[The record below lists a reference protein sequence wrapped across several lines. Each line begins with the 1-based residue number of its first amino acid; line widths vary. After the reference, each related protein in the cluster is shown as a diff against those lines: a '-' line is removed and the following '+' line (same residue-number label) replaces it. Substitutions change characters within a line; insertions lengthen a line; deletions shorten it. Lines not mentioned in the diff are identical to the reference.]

1 MAPNLF
7 IYRFFYEIEFATI
20 LFLPYVFF
28 VCLFGKVCAGICCE
42 ACGNLVPQ
50 PGIKPT
56 PYTLEGKVVTTGPP
70 GKSWVPS
77 LD

>member
-1 MAPNLF
+1 MKLNLLHYCF
-7 IYRFFYEIEFATI
+7 CLMF
-20 LFLPYVFF
+20 FF